1 MTDQLPQGTSLM
13 EAEGQLTVKYGG
25 KTAVNLK
32 KAASSTPDVNE
43 YTYDETTRE
52 FKVTLDP
59 KFNSDFVYV
68 NYKIWLDTQ
77 AAVKQGSV
85 RNTAVMTVGNHVSIS
100 DYEDSSWGIGYQ
112 EGKLG
117 LSKSGA
123 FARVG
128 DDNTIKW
135 TVTVNNNPTKTVN
148 GDIQFKDVLPEG
160 HRLVEGSLK
169 YGKTVL
175 GTEKSAEQPYYEVSG
190 NNIIIYFPEQM
201 LPTDQ
206 NDLTLSTVTDET
218 KVETKPEKVSAVNEV
233 SVRADEFK
241 TELTAKAAVNVNY
254 TPDVEKTT
262 SYKKGNYVDWT
273 VNVNKN
279 HAVITK
285 QKAEITDQLQ
295 SGLTYRE
302 GSVKLID
309 VTANN
314 KLISGMETDYDDV
327 SGKIVFTFPDG
338 LDLTHQFEVVFIT
351 DVTSAT
357 GNIKNTVTFDASAKE
372 TKATSGSV
380 PLILS
385 GMNSGL
391 TGDNIRFI
399 LNKTDAEDN
408 APLENVEFQ
417 LYDHNRNEV
426 GSVLKTDKKGRIAF
440 DAGLKYGNTYYR

>member
-1 MTDQLPQGTSLM
+1 M

-100 DYEDSSWGIGYQ
+100 DYEDSSWGIGYK

-175 GTEKSAEQPYYEVSG
+175 GTEKSAEQPYCEVSG

-262 SYKKGNYVDWT
+262 SYKKGNYVEWT

-385 GMNSGL
+385 RMNSGL